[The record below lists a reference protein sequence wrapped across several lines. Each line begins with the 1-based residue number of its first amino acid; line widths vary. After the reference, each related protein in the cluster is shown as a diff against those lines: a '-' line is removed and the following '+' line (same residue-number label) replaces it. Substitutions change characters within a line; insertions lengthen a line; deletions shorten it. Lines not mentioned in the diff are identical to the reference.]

1 MVGTIT
7 WERKGKAKESP
18 KDPQPTRTKK
28 KRRKLIPLVVGNY
41 FTHNPSNVA
50 CMQIMRYN
58 NNGRSR
64 TSITCQ
70 CNLPLYDKG

>member
-28 KRRKLIPLVVGNY
+28 KRGE
-41 FTHNPSNVA
+41 S
-50 CMQIMRYN
+50 
-58 NNGRSR
+58 
-64 TSITCQ
+64 
-70 CNLPLYDKG
+70 